1 MTRSKSFVARFGACL
16 TIAACLWAGSSWSQD
31 YPSKPIRVVIPV
43 GAGSG
48 LDIVARIATDRLARN
63 LGVPI
68 VNDNMAG
75 AGTTIGAAAVARAA
89 PDGYTLIFW
98 SEAAPLVALS
108 YAKLAFDPVKD
119 FVPVGTIA
127 KGVFYLSVN
136 PSLPVANVAELVAL
150 AKAKPGSIAY
160 GSSGVGSPHHIVTE
174 MFATAAG
181 IKLLHVPYKGSGET
195 VTSLLRGDI
204 QMAMG
209 LPSSF
214 SPHLRSGKFRGL
226 AVAAS
231 ERSKEFPNL
240 PTVTESGLKGVEYM
254 SWYALFAPAATP
266 QPIIARLHAE
276 IGKVVADKAYLE
288 ERLGN
293 IGLEPFAIDSLAE
306 TTALSKKYYDMLAP
320 VARAAGIEPK

>member
-1 MTRSKSFVARFGACL
+1 MTMSRFFGAPL
-16 TIAACLWAGSSWSQD
+16 MFAACLWAGTGWTQD

-48 LDIVARIATDRLARN
+48 LDIVARITTDRLARN
-63 LGVPI
+63 LGVAI
-68 VNDNMAG
+68 VNDNIAG

-108 YAKLAFDPVKD
+108 YANLAFDTVKD
-119 FVPVGTIA
+119 FVPVGAVA

-136 PSLPVANVAELVAL
+136 PTLPVANVAELVAL
-150 AKAKPGSIAY
+150 AKSKPGGIAY
-160 GSSGVGSPHHIVTE
+160 GTSGVGSPHHIVTE

-181 IKLLHVPYKGSGET
+181 IKLLHVPFKGSGET

-226 AVAAS
+226 AVAAA
-231 ERSKEFPNL
+231 ERTKEFPNL
-240 PTVTESGLKGVEYM
+240 PTVTESGVKGVEYL

-266 QPIIARLHAE
+266 QPIIQKLHAE
-276 IGKVVADKAYLE
+276 IGKVVADRMYLE
-288 ERLGN
+288 ERLGK
-293 IGLEPFAIDSLAE
+293 IGLEPYSIDSLPE
-306 TTALSKKYYDMLAP
+306 TMALSKKYYDMLAP
-320 VARAAGIEPK
+320 VVRAAGIEPK

>member
-1 MTRSKSFVARFGACL
+1 MTMSKSVSACL
-16 TIAACLWAGSSWSQD
+16 AVIACLWAGSGWSQE

-63 LGVPI
+63 LGVAI
-68 VNDNMAG
+68 INDNIAG

-108 YAKLAFDPVKD
+108 YAKLPFDVLKD
-119 FVPVGTIA
+119 FVPVGTVA
-127 KGVFYLSVN
+127 KGVFYLAVN

-150 AKAKPGSIAY
+150 AKSKPGSIAY
-160 GSSGVGSPHHIVTE
+160 GTSGVGSPHHIVTE

-181 IKLLHVPYKGSGET
+181 IKLLHVPFKGSGET

-226 AVAAS
+226 AVTAS
-231 ERSKEFPNL
+231 ERTKEFPDL
-240 PTVTESGLKGVEYM
+240 PTVTETGIKGVEYL

-266 QPIIARLHAE
+266 QPIIAKLHAE
-276 IGKVVADKAYLE
+276 IGKVVADRTYLE
-288 ERLGN
+288 ERLGQ
-293 IGLEPFAIDSLAE
+293 IGLQPFPLDSLAE
-306 TTALSKKYYDMLAP
+306 TTALSKKYYEMLAP
-320 VARAAGIEPK
+320 IVRAAGIEPK

>member
-1 MTRSKSFVARFGACL
+1 MTLSKSVCACL
-16 TIAACLWAGSSWSQD
+16 AVITCLGAGSGWSQE

-63 LGVPI
+63 LGVAI
-68 VNDNMAG
+68 INDNIAG

-108 YAKLAFDPVKD
+108 YAKLPFDVLND

-127 KGVFYLSVN
+127 KGVFYLAVN
-136 PSLPVANVAELVAL
+136 PSLPVTNVAELVAL
-150 AKAKPGSIAY
+150 AKSKPGSIAY
-160 GSSGVGSPHHIVTE
+160 GTSGVGSPHHIVTE

-181 IKLLHVPYKGSGET
+181 IKLLHVPFKGSGET

-226 AVAAS
+226 AVTAN
-231 ERSKEFPNL
+231 ERTKEFPDL
-240 PTVTESGLKGVEYM
+240 PTVTESGIKGVEYL

-266 QPIIARLHAE
+266 QPIIAKLHAE
-276 IGKVVADKAYLE
+276 IGKVVADRTYLE
-288 ERLGN
+288 DRLGK
-293 IGLEPFAIDSLAE
+293 IGLQPFPLDSLAE
-306 TTALSKKYYDMLAP
+306 TTALSKKYYEMLAP
-320 VARAAGIEPK
+320 IVRAAGIEPK